1 MVGEPDLISWETL
14 SAYFSENISVTNQ
27 NTYQFAIF
35 TMWRHIDK
43 ILQIE

>member
-27 NTYQFAIF
+27 NTYVPVRNIYNVASH
-35 TMWRHIDK
+35 W
-43 ILQIE
+43 